1 MCAIHLR
8 HPFLLY
14 RWWDTELDLIYQCIA
29 WRLVGVIKSSL
40 LQNMDNHKKWFVLCP
55 CCRTLPSRVVFF
67 KSISSSMVL
76 WCPLRTIQKQWVSTS
91 NPIPPKTKQKR
102 KMFTLELQNAGV
114 VQPPPALRFPLLP
127 WNFCVKVVCD
137 WMTCWHPCGS
147 QCGYPRSVR
156 RFREQQ
162 CLNEVL
168 FLELMMNFH
177 NQLSN
182 ESFNMC
188 CRIDDHVGRF
198 YWRDLEA
205 IFTFFFRVL
214 EIFAN
219 VPGRVASPFEGSPPD
234 TSNWW
239 WDMSGRALQSIM
251 QCLVFAQVSFSQC
264 VACARTLTV
273 IVRKYEN
280 QPLHVVISDK

>member
-1 MCAIHLR
+1 MYCLKIGWCNQVVT
-8 HPFLLY
+8 F
-14 RWWDTELDLIYQCIA
+14 TEYGQPQK
-29 WRLVGVIKSSL
+29 VIRFMSL
-40 LQNMDNHKKWFVLCP
+40 LHDVAQ
-55 CCRTLPSRVVFF
+55 SGSFF

-137 WMTCWHPCGS
+137 WMTCWHPYGS

-205 IFTFFFRVL
+205 IFTFFF
-214 EIFAN
+214 
-219 VPGRVASPFEGSPPD
+219 G
-234 TSNWW
+234 
-239 WDMSGRALQSIM
+239 
-251 QCLVFAQVSFSQC
+251 CLKFL
-264 VACARTLTV
+264 REY
-273 IVRKYEN
+273 IEN
-280 QPLHVVISDK
+280 